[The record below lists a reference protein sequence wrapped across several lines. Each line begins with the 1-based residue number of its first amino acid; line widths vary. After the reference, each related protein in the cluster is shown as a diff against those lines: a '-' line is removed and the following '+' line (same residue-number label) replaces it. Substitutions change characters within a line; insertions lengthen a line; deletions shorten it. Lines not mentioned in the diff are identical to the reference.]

1 MEART
6 QEITATRQ
14 KGCFK
19 DLRLPG
25 DLVLVCPKVL
35 SVGYPKEYHCQ
46 ADAKELCMVLEKS
59 KGFWP
64 MVQAGTA

>member
-6 QEITATRQ
+6 QEITSTRQ

-25 DLVLVCPKVL
+25 GLVLVCPKVIF
-35 SVGYPKEYHCQ
+35 VGYPKKHHCHP
-46 ADAKELCMVLEKS
+46 DPKELCMVLEKS

-64 MVQAGTA
+64 MVQAATT